1 MKPVDT
7 TKIPTGL
14 DLYLEAAQNA
24 SSAVIAS
31 YSTSFG
37 LASKLLP
44 KQIRRHVENI
54 YALVRVADELVD
66 GSAAEAKAQGG
77 NIDPGTALN
86 ELEREVYRA
95 ISARFSSNLIVHS
108 FAHTANQTGFGRT
121 IIEPFFTSMRMD
133 LWKTR
138 HSPDTFEK
146 YVYGSAEVVGL
157 MCLQAFI
164 EGKDYSK
171 KDKAK
176 LVSGARALGSA
187 FQKVNFLRDLAADAH
202 KLGRTYFPRV
212 TPETLTDSEKDRIVA
227 EIRSEL
233 ATASEALRMLPRE
246 VRPAVAAALM
256 LFNELNEQIGHTPA
270 AAVVTVRIS
279 VPNSRKL
286 LIALKAWIGIQ
297 PK

>member
-44 KQIRRHVENI
+44 KPIRRHVENI

-77 NIDPGTALN
+77 NLDPGTALN

-108 FAHTANQTGFGRT
+108 FAHTANQTGFGRE

-164 EGKDYSK
+164 EGKDYAK

-176 LVSGARALGSA
+176 LISGARALGSA

-202 KLGRTYFPRV
+202 KLGRTYFPRIS
-212 TPETLTDSEKDRIVA
+212 PETLTDSEKDRIVA
-227 EIRSEL
+227 EIRGEL

-256 LFNELNEQIGHTPA
+256 LFEELNEQIGHTPA
-270 AAVVTVRIS
+270 AEVVTVRIS

-286 LIALKAWIGIQ
+286 LIALKAWLGIH